1 MQSYAIHSIELMMV
15 NLDAVSALSQRFPE
29 NKINPSLDRI
39 LMAMDLLG
47 NPQNNFKTI
56 HIAGTNG
63 KTSTSRMI
71 ERLLRSLDLK
81 TGLFISPHL
90 IHPRERIEINGQI
103 ISENR
108 FQEIFN
114 EIHPYLDLIDKK
126 FSDSP
131 MTFFEVISAMG
142 FLAFSD
148 EPVDVVSLEV
158 GMGGRWDSTNV
169 VTPEVSVITAIDMDH
184 QEFLG
189 STISEI
195 ANEKAGIIKENV
207 PVVISKQLKEANQ
220 VLNAV
225 AQTKNCTIIREGIEF
240 DVLERSV
247 GVGGQQINIATPFG
261 NYQDL
266 FLPLY
271 GKYQTSNAACALTA
285 VETFVGRK
293 LELDL
298 VQEAFADFKSPARLQ
313 IIHRNP
319 TILIDAAHNVSGIK
333 NTLEAIKETF
343 QFENKILIIGFMKDK
358 DIDEMLSLLNGFAS
372 NVVLTQSDSARAIN
386 ANELKVKVNQL
397 SDFAENVITK
407 PNSKNALETALT
419 IAKQKSGTTGI
430 FVLGSIMLAGEIL
443 QHSKSY

>member
-1 MQSYAIHSIELMMV
+1 MMV

-71 ERLLRSLDLK
+71 ERLLRSLDLR

-90 IHPRERIEINGQI
+90 VHPRERIEINGQI
-103 ISENR
+103 ISEIR

-114 EIHPYLDLIDKK
+114 EINPYLEMIDRK

-131 MTFFEVISAMG
+131 MTFFEVITAMG

-207 PVVISKQLKEANQ
+207 PVVISKQVKEANK
-220 VLNAV
+220 VLSDV
-225 AQTKNCTIIREGIEF
+225 AQSKNCTLFREGIEF

-293 LELDL
+293 LEIDL

-313 IIHRNP
+313 IIRRNP
-319 TILIDAAHNVSGIK
+319 TILIDAAHNISGVK
-333 NTLEAIKETF
+333 NTLEAINETF

-358 DIDEMLSLLNGFAS
+358 DVDEMLALLAGFAED
-372 NVVLTQSDSARAIN
+372 VVLTQTDSPRAIN
-386 ANELKVKVNQL
+386 AFELNQKVDLIPNF
-397 SDFAENVITK
+397 SENIIFES
-407 PNSKNALETALT
+407 NSKSALEIALK
-419 IAKQKSGTTGI
+419 IAKDKSGTTGI

-443 QHSKSY
+443 QHSKSI